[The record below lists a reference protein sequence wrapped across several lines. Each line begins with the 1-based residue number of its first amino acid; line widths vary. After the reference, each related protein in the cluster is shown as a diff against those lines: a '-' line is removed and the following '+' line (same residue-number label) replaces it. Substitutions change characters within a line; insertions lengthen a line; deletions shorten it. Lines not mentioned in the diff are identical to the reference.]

1 MDGEGGGRGWRV
13 GMRRRR
19 GGCGGEVGG
28 GGWRGERG
36 GGEWE
41 GVNGVFFLGLCVLL
55 VWLSHLAGR
64 VFSFLLSF

>member
-41 GVNGVFFLGLCVLL
+41 GVNGGFFFRALCFVGLV
-55 VWLSHLAGR
+55 V
-64 VFSFLLSF
+64 SFGWSGV